1 MDWSENSGRRFKAMK
16 STAILCLVSASLC
29 AHPSVTP
36 GVISQVIQIE
46 SSGRASV
53 LGDSGAARGLAQF
66 QQAAWQD
73 CSAWR
78 SARGLPVFPYASATH
93 PDRARAYLHSWLT
106 LNADRF
112 QKATGRSPTG
122 ADLYAIHNLG
132 FNGFAQREF
141 DLSRC
146 PPITRR
152 KAAQM
157 TQR

>member
-1 MDWSENSGRRFKAMK
+1 MTR
-16 STAILCLVSASLC
+16 TILLLVSATLG

-36 GVISQVIQIE
+36 GLISQVIQIE

-53 LGDSGAARGLAQF
+53 LGDNGAARGLAQF
-66 QQAAWQD
+66 HQAAWLD

-78 SARGLPVFPYASATH
+78 AARGLPVFSYASATH
-93 PDRARAYLHSWLT
+93 PERARAYLHSWLT
-106 LNADRF
+106 LNAERF
-112 QKATGRSPTG
+112 QRTTGRSPTG

-132 FNGFAQREF
+132 FSGYAQREF

-146 PPITRR
+146 PAITRR